1 MKKQTE
7 MGEDITKNNEESKE
21 LFTSVTK
28 TIDFL
33 NLKGTDMKM
42 NFYFFYFDIFRTK

>member
-7 MGEDITKNNEESKE
+7 MVEDITINNEESKE
-21 LFTSVTK
+21 LFTSETN
-28 TIDFL
+28 TIDFR
-33 NLKGTDMKM
+33 NLKATDMKM